1 MTVYTYRISFVGE
14 PDQLIGQYPDMSAA
28 QTAAMSDM
36 TARLAAGIS
45 NSTSHYRFEPF
56 ARV

>member
-14 PDQLIGQYPDMSAA
+14 PDLFLGQYPDLSAA
-28 QTAAMSDM
+28 HVAASHDM
-36 TARLAAGIS
+36 RERLAAGIS
-45 NSTSHYRFEPF
+45 NVTFNYRFEPF

>member
-1 MTVYTYRISFVGE
+1 MTVYTYRISFIGE
-14 PDQLIGQYPDMSAA
+14 PDHFMGQYPDMSTAK
-28 QTAAMSDM
+28 TAAMSDM

-45 NSTSHYRFEPF
+45 NSTFHYRFEPF